1 MPRPSPSAR
10 NATSSTWRRTGGTRS
25 SARSCSI
32 LGLASLRLDDFLCS
46 RLLGPAPDGGIQ
58 FAMTF
63 DKRHRRGMFDADAR
77 THRRMERRV
86 DARAPARRACRGLP
100 IPQLQVQAQRWQ
112 QAIPE
117 QQARLR
123 SGQPDH
129 RPRAHHSGPTPP
141 ATSVISLEEEINA
154 LGLRWHGPRHLLIQI
169 AELIRVAKGCHDF
182 LGRWAKHH
190 RQRATRGSPA
200 GPARHEPKCSAPR
213 LTPPRW
219 PRSTQH

>member
-1 MPRPSPSAR
+1 MPTSPAVVLAFLGGEGRSAGQSGHSPSGVRAAQLLGLEFAEGHLGLPFHADVDLIIR
-10 NATSSTWRRTGGTRS
+10 DW
-25 SARSCSI
+25 ARSCSI

-63 DKRHRRGMFDADAR
+63 DKRHKRGMVPR

-100 IPQLQVQAQRWQ
+100 IPQLQVQARRRQ

-129 RPRAHHSGPTPP
+129 RPR
-141 ATSVISLEEEINA
+141 
-154 LGLRWHGPRHLLIQI
+154 LRWHGPRHLLIQI
-169 AELIRVAKGCHDF
+169 AELIG
-182 LGRWAKHH
+182 HH

-200 GPARHEPKCSAPR
+200 GPARHAPKCSAP
-213 LTPPRW
+213 
-219 PRSTQH
+219 